1 MRLDTVLKT
10 KRVRIPF
17 GEEVLEVE
25 YRPDAVTPRM
35 VIQVDDAQKPAAQMR
50 AVVEALNRI
59 LVAWDL
65 IGEDGERYPI
75 TKEALLDLPLSF
87 LAQVFRAVTEDM
99 SVGKERT
106 GT

>member
-10 KRVRIPF
+10 KWVRISF

-35 VIQVDDAQKPAAQMR
+35 VIQVDEAKKPAAQMR

-59 LVAWDL
+59 LVSWDL
-65 IGEDGERYPI
+65 IGEDGKPYPI
-75 TKEALLDLPLSF
+75 TKESLMDLPLSF

-99 SVGKERT
+99 SVGKEST